1 MNDKWDQFENFKK
14 YDDFTYS
21 WLSECKR
28 ILKKNG
34 AIWVIGSYHNI
45 FRVGTAIQNLGFW
58 ILNDVIWNKKI
69 LCQILEEL
77 VLPMPMKL

>member
-1 MNDKWDQFENFKK
+1 MINGINCKFQK
-14 YDDFTYS
+14 YDDFTYL

-45 FRVGTAIQNLGFW
+45 FRTAVKFSFW
-58 ILNDVIWNKKI
+58 ILNDVIFKKN
-69 LCQILEEL
+69 
-77 VLPMPMKL
+77 PMPNFRGTVLLMLMKL